1 MTAFLIRLLLP
12 SGADPGDP
20 QVRQR
25 CGSVSG
31 GVGIALNALLF
42 LGKLLSGLATGSIA
56 VVADAFNNLSDAAS
70 SVITLV
76 GFRLAGQ
83 DADQE
88 HPFGHGRMEYLTGLV
103 VALAIL
109 LMGVEIGKSSLEK
122 IFSPEVTTFSWMA
135 VVILFL
141 SILVKL
147 WMFFFNRTLGRRI
160 GSAAMEA
167 TAADSLSD
175 SYVLLS
181 DVDGD
186 IIYASGGSSSDLSNY
201 TDSRIPQ
208 RVLQQVLSSGSY
220 NGLTNLDG
228 IYSEKRYLA
237 AYPFGI
243 IFGGATI
250 PQGLVLVSSDTSS
263 VSEMWRAT
271 ATIFFFTAVTVL
283 LIAVIASSITSS
295 HQVRPL
301 NEMAEAARKFGQ
313 GEFDV
318 RVTGYENR
326 CDEVGTLAEAFNSM
340 AASLSK
346 VETQRSEFIAN
357 VSHELKTPMTTIS
370 GFAEGIL
377 DGTIPPERERDSL
390 EIIVSETRRLSRLVR
405 RMLDLS
411 RLNALTENITAQEQF
426 DLTETVSQVLVSLEG
441 KITGR
446 DLDVDVKMPDEPLKV
461 WGDPDSVTQVC
472 YNLLDNAAKFAAK
485 GTTITVQ
492 ITKKDGKAYTSIRNL
507 GATIPPDELSLLFD
521 RFHKADYSRS
531 MDREGVGL
539 GLYIVKTILGNLKE
553 NITVTSEDGV
563 TNFTFTLTLA

>member
-1 MTAFLIRLLLP
+1 MMVAIVFLSFFMLSAAFMMLSYRYIIAEKRDAMERNADYIASFTSEYIQQ
-12 SGADPGDP
+12 SGSLDVYFRSYVATLA
-20 QVRQR
+20 
-25 CGSVSG
+25 SVS
-31 GVGIALNALLF
+31 
-42 LGKLLSGLATGSIA
+42 
-56 VVADAFNNLSDAAS
+56 
-70 SVITLV
+70 
-76 GFRLAGQ
+76 
-83 DADQE
+83 
-88 HPFGHGRMEYLTGLV
+88 
-103 VALAIL
+103 
-109 LMGVEIGKSSLEK
+109 
-122 IFSPEVTTFSWMA
+122 
-135 VVILFL
+135 
-141 SILVKL
+141 
-147 WMFFFNRTLGRRI
+147 
-160 GSAAMEA
+160 
-167 TAADSLSD
+167 DSN
-175 SYVLLS
+175 VLLS

-208 RVLQQVLSSGSY
+208 RVLQQVLSIGSY